1 MTAWR
6 DRVDELL
13 YSGESIET
21 SRDVGGDRVV
31 VTSHRVLVLSPDGSG
46 ARFRQVD
53 RPNVDGIRTDATG
66 NAWLLGRSVTAGVVG
81 GVLLAVGVTF
91 DFGSLVGG
99 VELPGGSAIGG
110 GGVISTM
117 ESLLGLLAQLDDLL
131 RIAGAAGLLLAVVL
145 FGIYWIGREKMLVIG
160 VAGDD
165 DIELSRPVDA
175 DATIATLRE
184 AIEPGK
190 RSTRRPSRSTRES

>member
-13 YSGESIET
+13 YSGESVET
-21 SRDVGGDRVV
+21 SRDVGGTRVV
-31 VTSHRVLVLSPDGSG
+31 VTSHRVLVLSPDGSE

-53 RPNVDGIRTDATG
+53 RPNVDGIRTAATG
-66 NAWLLGRSVTAGVVG
+66 NAWLLGRSVTVGVVG
-81 GVLLAVGVTF
+81 SVLVAVGLTF

-110 GGVISTM
+110 GGIVSTM
-117 ESLLGLLAQLDDLL
+117 ESLLGLLARLDDMM

-145 FGIYWIGREKMLVIG
+145 LGIYWIGREKTLVIE

-165 DIELSRPVDA
+165 DVELPRPVDA
-175 DATIATLRE
+175 DATVATLRE
-184 AIEPGK
+184 AIEPGGQ
-190 RSTRRPSRSTRES
+190 STRRPSRSTRES